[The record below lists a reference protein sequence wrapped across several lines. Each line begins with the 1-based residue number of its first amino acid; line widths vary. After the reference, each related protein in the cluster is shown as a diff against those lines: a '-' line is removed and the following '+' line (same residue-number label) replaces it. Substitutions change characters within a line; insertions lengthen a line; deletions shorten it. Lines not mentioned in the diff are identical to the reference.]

1 MSRSTSDGNRV
12 LDVVCLGRAA
22 VDLYGL
28 QTGGRL
34 EDMQSFAKYLGG
46 SSANLA
52 AGLARLGV
60 KSAMLTRVG
69 DEQMGRFVREALARE
84 GVDVSRVVTDPSR
97 LTGMVVLGIGGAG
110 DTPHIFFRERCADMG
125 LCPDDVDEDFIASAQ
140 LLAVTGTHLSSE
152 TTRAAVAK
160 AIAAA
165 HAAGTRVVLDIDYR
179 PVLWGLGRAGDGAS
193 RYVESGEISDVI
205 RAFLPRCDLII
216 GTEEEIAIA
225 GGSTNPLDALQAIR
239 RESGATIVMK
249 RGALGSSVF
258 EGDIDSLDD
267 GVTVG
272 APEVDVLNT
281 VGAGDAF
288 LSGFLS
294 GWLSGEAP
302 ERCALLGNACGALVV
317 SRHGCTPAMPGK
329 LELETFLERRPPPR
343 QPEQDAELAHLH
355 RATTWADDPRS
366 LCVLAFD
373 HRSQFEDLARRHGQ
387 PLDAIGRFKNLIAEV
402 LLEVVAGG
410 EASVRYGAIID
421 HRHGDYALARLAGA
435 DIWAGSPIEVPGSR
449 PLEFD
454 PAFATGLHIAGW
466 PQRQVVKCLLFY
478 HPDDPPELRH
488 EQEQRVRA
496 LYADVVAMGRR
507 LLLEIICPAT
517 EHAVTPSTLPRTL
530 RRFYNLGVRPDWW
543 KLQAQADEG
552 WEGIS
557 RVIAERDPHCK
568 GVVLLGLGADEQT
581 LAGGI
586 AVAARYPICRGFA
599 VGRSI
604 FADAS
609 EQWFAGS
616 IDSDQAKA
624 LVNRRYL
631 NMIETWCKARRTMED
646 GALHNG
652 G

>member
-1 MSRSTSDGNRV
+1 MSRRSNDGGRP

-52 AGLARLGV
+52 AGLARLDV

-69 DEQMGRFVREALARE
+69 DEHMGRFVREALARE
-84 GVDVSRVVTDPSR
+84 GVDVSGVVTDPSR

-125 LCPDDVDEDFIASAQ
+125 LCPDDVKEDFIASARM
-140 LLAVTGTHLSSE
+140 LAITGTHLSSE

-165 HAAGTRVVLDIDYR
+165 QAAGTRVALDIDYR

-205 RAFLPRCDLII
+205 RPFLSRCDLVI

-225 GGSTNPLDALQAIR
+225 GGSADALAALQSIR
-239 RESGATIVMK
+239 DESGATIVMK

-258 EGDIDSLDD
+258 EGAIESLDD
-267 GVTVG
+267 GTTVG

-294 GWLSGEAP
+294 GWLAGEAP
-302 ERCALLGNACGALVV
+302 ARCALLGNACGALVV

-329 LELETFLERRPPPR
+329 RELETFLARRPTPR
-343 QPEQDAELAHLH
+343 QPDRDPELAHLH
-355 RATTWADDPRS
+355 RATTWHDDPRS

-373 HRSQFEDLARRHGQ
+373 HRRQFEELARRHGQ
-387 PLDAIGRFKNLIAEV
+387 PLDAIGRFKNLIADV

-410 EASVRYGAIID
+410 DAAVRYGAIVD
-421 HRHGDYALARLAGA
+421 HRYGGYALARLAGA

-454 PAFATGLHIAGW
+454 PAFATGLHLAGW
-466 PQRQVVKCLLFY
+466 PQGQVVKCLLFY
-478 HPDDPPELRH
+478 HPDDAPELRH
-488 EQEQRVRA
+488 EQEQRVRE
-496 LYADVVAMGRR
+496 LYANVAALGRR
-507 LLLEIICPAT
+507 LVLEIICPAT
-517 EHAVTPSTLPRTL
+517 ERAVTPATLPRTL

-543 KLQAQADEG
+543 KLEAQTEEG
-552 WEGIS
+552 WQGIS
-557 RVIAERDPHCK
+557 RVIAECDPHCK

-604 FADAS
+604 FADAA

-616 IDSDQAKA
+616 IDSDEAKA

-631 NMIETWCKARRTMED
+631 NMIATWCKARHATED
-646 GALHNG
+646 GARDDG
-652 G
+652 D